1 MLSRAAPRALLASVR
16 PSIRTATP
24 TTATLIPRARAICPS
39 SVSQFTR
46 SFQSTPAIRKGIHPE
61 SSDPPAPSPQSAPVA
76 GGAGHV
82 TEPSPLTPEEYYEYA
97 EHYFNVLQSE
107 LEKSQEEGSDVEA
120 EYSVCS
126 SDFHFLVLFPCPA
139 CFVYVFRFP
148 PAMYRMNIIN
158 NLPFPQAGVLNIS
171 VPALGTYVLNK
182 QPPNKQIWLSSPI
195 SGPKRYDWIV
205 EGDYMHEK
213 QDSRPFV
220 NGQWIYLRDGS
231 NLTELLNAELSL
243 RLPKDIYSEIVE

>member
-1 MLSRAAPRALLASVR
+1 MLSRTAPRALLTSVR
-16 PSIRTATP
+16 PSIRTTTP
-24 TTATLIPRARAICPS
+24 TTSTLLPRACAIRPS
-39 SVSQFTR
+39 SASKFTR
-46 SFQSTPAIRKGIHPE
+46 SFQSSPAIRKGIHPE
-61 SSDPPAPSPQSAPVA
+61 SANPPAPNPQSGSVA
-76 GGAGHV
+76 GAATHI
-82 TEPSPLTPEEYYEYA
+82 TEPSPLTPEESYEYS

-107 LEKSQEEGSDVEA
+107 LEKAQEEGSDIEA
-120 EYSVCS
+120 EYS
-126 SDFHFLVLFPCPA
+126 
-139 CFVYVFRFP
+139 
-148 PAMYRMNIIN
+148 
-158 NLPFPQAGVLNIS
+158 AGVLNIS

-213 QDSRPFV
+213 QDSRPFA

-231 NLTELLNAELSL
+231 NLTELLNSELTL

>member
-1 MLSRAAPRALLASVR
+1 MLSRTAP
-16 PSIRTATP
+16 
-24 TTATLIPRARAICPS
+24 PS
-39 SVSQFTR
+39 SAHLR
-46 SFQSTPAIRKGIHPE
+46 APIHPHNNTHHFN
-61 SSDPPAPSPQSAPVA
+61 SAPPGLRHPPKFRLKVHPLFPVLPGNPQRHSPRICKPPAPNPQSGSVA
-76 GGAGHV
+76 GAATHI
-82 TEPSPLTPEEYYEYA
+82 TEPSPLTPEEYYEYS

-107 LEKSQEEGSDVEA
+107 LEKAQEEGSDIEA
-120 EYSVCS
+120 EYS
-126 SDFHFLVLFPCPA
+126 
-139 CFVYVFRFP
+139 
-148 PAMYRMNIIN
+148 
-158 NLPFPQAGVLNIS
+158 AGVLNIS

-213 QDSRPFV
+213 QDSRPFA

-231 NLTELLNAELSL
+231 NLTELLNSELTL

>member
-1 MLSRAAPRALLASVR
+1 MLSRTAPRALLASVR
-16 PSIRTATP
+16 PSIRTT
-24 TTATLIPRARAICPS
+24 TTASTLLPRACAIRPS
-39 SVSQFTR
+39 SASQFTR
-46 SFQSTPAIRKGIHPE
+46 SFQSSPAIRKGIHPE
-61 SSDPPAPSPQSAPVA
+61 SANPPAPNPQSGPVA
-76 GGAGHV
+76 GATSHI

-107 LEKSQEEGSDVEA
+107 LEKAQEEGSDVEA
-120 EYSVCS
+120 EYS
-126 SDFHFLVLFPCPA
+126 
-139 CFVYVFRFP
+139 
-148 PAMYRMNIIN
+148 
-158 NLPFPQAGVLNIS
+158 AGVLNIS

-231 NLTELLNAELSL
+231 NLTELLNSELTL
-243 RLPKDIYSEIVE
+243 RLPKDIYSEVVE

>member
-1 MLSRAAPRALLASVR
+1 MLSRTAPRALLTSVR
-16 PSIRTATP
+16 PSIRTTTP
-24 TTATLIPRARAICPS
+24 TTSTLLPRACAIRPS
-39 SVSQFTR
+39 SASKFTR
-46 SFQSTPAIRKGIHPE
+46 SFQSSPAIRKGIHPE
-61 SSDPPAPSPQSAPVA
+61 SADPPAPNPQSGSVA
-76 GGAGHV
+76 GAATHI
-82 TEPSPLTPEEYYEYA
+82 TEPSPLTPEEYYEYS

-107 LEKSQEEGSDVEA
+107 LEKAQEEGSDIEA
-120 EYSVCS
+120 EYS
-126 SDFHFLVLFPCPA
+126 
-139 CFVYVFRFP
+139 
-148 PAMYRMNIIN
+148 
-158 NLPFPQAGVLNIS
+158 AGVLNIS

-231 NLTELLNAELSL
+231 NLTELLNSELTL
-243 RLPKDIYSEIVE
+243 RLPKDIYSDVIE

>member
-1 MLSRAAPRALLASVR
+1 MLSRTAPRALLTSVR
-16 PSIRTATP
+16 PSIRTTTP
-24 TTATLIPRARAICPS
+24 TTSTLLPRACAIRPS
-39 SVSQFTR
+39 SASKFTR
-46 SFQSTPAIRKGIHPE
+46 SFQSSPAIRKGIHPE
-61 SSDPPAPSPQSAPVA
+61 SANPPAPNPQSGSVA
-76 GGAGHV
+76 GAATHI
-82 TEPSPLTPEEYYEYA
+82 TEPSPLTPEEYYEYS

-107 LEKSQEEGSDVEA
+107 LEKAQEEGSDIEA
-120 EYSVCS
+120 EYS
-126 SDFHFLVLFPCPA
+126 
-139 CFVYVFRFP
+139 
-148 PAMYRMNIIN
+148 
-158 NLPFPQAGVLNIS
+158 AGVLNIS

-231 NLTELLNAELSL
+231 NLTELLNSELTL
-243 RLPKDIYSEIVE
+243 RLPKDIYSEVIE